1 MPALNE
7 TQQVGRREDLSDVL
21 VVADA
26 KNTPFTSMAR
36 KGKKPV
42 KTIFDWPVGQ
52 VPAPDTDSVPD
63 GQPVNGVEDLSG
75 NRALLHNRVHK
86 LRRVVGC
93 SEFAEDVNDPA
104 GIASEFANAK
114 ANALLAVKRAMEAVF
129 CGDQDCSLSGTTH
142 TTRGLGSW
150 ITNSAQTDQPV
161 PSSYRTPAASINS
174 NALTS
179 LTEDDLRAIMQSI
192 YSQTGQMGDWDGL
205 VGVDLKT
212 LVSTFTIHDPNVA
225 SKTQVRMFNTQLK
238 DNTLHAVIDVIKGDF
253 GQIRLHPTLWN
264 AWNNTT
270 KVANTKRGYV
280 LDMDDVAVRA
290 NKLPGFKPL
299 PDDDSGPRG
308 VVSAIIASQLGNP
321 LKHGKLAL
329 S

>member
-1 MPALNE
+1 MPSLNE
-7 TQQVGRREDLSDVL
+7 TQQVGRREDLSDIL

-26 KNTPFTSMAR
+26 KNTPFTSMAK
-36 KGKKPV
+36 KGKKAV

-52 VPAPDTDSVPD
+52 VPAPDTSSVPD
-63 GQPVNGVEDLSG
+63 GQAVDNVEDLSG

-104 GIASEFANAK
+104 GIQSEFANAK

-129 CGDQDCSLSGTTH
+129 CGDQDSSLVGTTH
-142 TTRGLGSW
+142 TCRGLGSW
-150 ITNSAQTDQPV
+150 INNSAQTDQAV
-161 PSSYRTPAASINS
+161 PAAYRTPVASIITA
-174 NALTS
+174 ALTT
-179 LTEDDLRAIMQSI
+179 LTEDNLRAVMQSI
-192 YSQTGQMGDWDGL
+192 YQQTGQMGDWDGL

-212 LVSTFTIHDPNVA
+212 LISTFTIHDPNVA
-225 SKTQVRMFNTQLK
+225 SKTVVRTFQTQLK
-238 DNTLHAVIDVIKGDF
+238 DNTLHDVIDIIRGDF
-253 GQIRLHPTLWN
+253 GMIRLHPTLWN

-280 LDMDDVAVRA
+280 LDMDDVAIRA

-308 VVSAIIASQLGNP
+308 VVSAIISDQVGNP
-321 LKHGKLAL
+321 LKHGKLDL